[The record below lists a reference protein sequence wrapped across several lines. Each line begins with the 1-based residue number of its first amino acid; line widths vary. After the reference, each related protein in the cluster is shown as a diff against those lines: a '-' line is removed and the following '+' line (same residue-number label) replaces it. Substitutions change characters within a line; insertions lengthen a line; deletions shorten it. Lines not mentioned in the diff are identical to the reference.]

1 MTQIKAKIYDDNEL
15 KDYPCYWRRWRK
27 VELNSLTVSID
38 TEFFILGKE
47 IEIMEKEYKGYK
59 YKKEG
64 ETWTVYTKEG
74 KTWVVK
80 ILTEEKAKA
89 QIDDIIASQKA
100 IQTDVTLEDRV
111 SALEDVMNMQL
122 GF

>member
-1 MTQIKAKIYDDNEL
+1 
-15 KDYPCYWRRWRK
+15 
-27 VELNSLTVSID
+27 
-38 TEFFILGKE
+38 
-47 IEIMEKEYKGYK
+47 MEKEYKGYK

-64 ETWTVYTKEG
+64 AAWTVFTKTG
-74 KTWVVK
+74 KAWVVN
-80 ILTEEKAKA
+80 IETEEAAKA

>member
-1 MTQIKAKIYDDNEL
+1 M
-15 KDYPCYWRRWRK
+15 
-27 VELNSLTVSID
+27 
-38 TEFFILGKE
+38 
-47 IEIMEKEYKGYK
+47 KEYKGYK

-100 IQTDVTLEDRV
+100 TQTDVTLEDRV